1 MTVRAISSFVDETG
15 RHSAGDVFEMA
26 DGIAVQRIK
35 AGLVQRVAEEPLTAT
50 MPERFETAV
59 TRRGKR

>member
-1 MTVRAISSFVDETG
+1 VDETG

-50 MPERFETAV
+50 MPARFETAV